1 MITEAPDEIDF
12 KNRRLSFDGDAAMYV
27 FLVFT
32 DVVDRNRTWIAYNVS
47 TIKISSSNKNFLKEL
62 SPTSKIIDYINRR
75 RKDPILSV
83 YNKKMPPYGVRYMQ
97 HYIHELKLY
106 PGHHQLM
113 EIISLLGR
121 YSGRF
126 KNVLRGRMFNDSEE
140 NRFII
145 SFWEKDQEVRRD
157 KDVLDE
163 FIQSTRIDS
172 DKLYIEIFH
181 EDRYTTED
189 QIVNYSEFFTGRTSN
204 VASKIRREKEKLH
217 LMRNMLPASY
227 LKQLDKL

>member
-12 KNRRLSFDGDAAMYV
+12 KNRKLSFDGSAAMYV

-32 DVVDRNRTWIAYNVS
+32 DAVDRTRTWVAYNVA
-47 TIKISSSNKNFLKEL
+47 TNKISSSNSDFLKEL
-62 SPTSKIIDYINRR
+62 SPSAKNIDYINRR
-75 RKDPILSV
+75 RKEPTLSA
-83 YNKKMPPYGVRYMQ
+83 YGKKMPPYGVRYMQ
-97 HYIHELKLY
+97 HYIYELKLY

-145 SFWEKDQEVRRD
+145 SFWEKDQEVRQD

-163 FIQSTRIDS
+163 FIQSTKIDT

-181 EDRYTTED
+181 EDRYTTEE
-189 QIVNYSEFFTGRTSN
+189 QIVKYNEFFTGKTSN
-204 VASKIRREKEKLH
+204 ISSKIRKEKEKLH